1 MFGKQKTRAEPSK
14 TTMWL
19 CSEDARDVLCPEGY
33 TRLTQNEEVR
43 KCVHKVADLV
53 SDMTIMLMKNGK
65 NGDIRL
71 KNSLS
76 QKLDIYPSA
85 NMVRKNFIYKIVTD
99 MLTTGN
105 SVVIPEIARGGLIN
119 DLRPTYAEA
128 LSFFEDGD
136 SYQIRYKGKVMQ
148 PDEVLHFVFR
158 PDDEKPFIGA
168 GIAPL
173 IKNEVEMLMQAN
185 ATKKG
190 FLKSKWKPPLII
202 ATEADSEEMKD
213 PEKRRTILDSYTK
226 TTEIGEP
233 WLIPSG
239 QIEVKEVRPLTLND
253 LAIQDSIKLDKQAV
267 AAVVGIPAFMVGVGA
282 FSKDEYNNF
291 VSTTIMSIAAIIQ
304 QELTRKLLYADD
316 MYFKF
321 NAKSLM
327 QYSLTEKAGFVAQ
340 MVGSGMLNRNE
351 GRNEFDYSPV
361 DDPEMN
367 GYFVLENFIPV
378 NRLGDQKKLKGGE
391 GE

>member
-1 MFGKQKTRAEPSK
+1 MFGNRKTRAEPSK

-19 CSEDARDVLCPEGY
+19 CSNDARDILCPEGY

-53 SDMTIMLMKNGK
+53 SDMTIMLMKNGE

-71 KNSLS
+71 KNALS
-76 QKLDIYPSA
+76 QKLDIYPCE
-85 NMVRKNFIYKIVTD
+85 NMGRKNFIYKIVTD

-105 SVVIPEIARGGLIN
+105 SVVVPEIGRSGIIEN
-119 DLRPTYAEA
+119 LRPTHAEA
-128 LSFFEDGD
+128 LSFFEDGNN
-136 SYQIRYKGKVMQ
+136 YQISYKGKTRQ
-148 PDEVLHFVFR
+148 PDEVLHFVYR
-158 PDDEKPFIGA
+158 PVDENPFIGA

-253 LAIQDSIKLDKQAV
+253 LAIQDSIRLDKQAI
-267 AAVVGIPAFMVGVGA
+267 AAVIGIPAFMVGVGA
-282 FSKDEYNNF
+282 FNKDEYNNF
-291 VSTTIMSIAAIIQ
+291 ISTTIMSIAAIIQ
-304 QELTRKLLYADD
+304 QELTKKLLYAPD

-340 MVGSGMLNRNE
+340 MVGCGMLNRNE

-361 DDPEMN
+361 DVPEMN
-367 GYFVLENFIPV
+367 GYFVLENYLPV